1 MRAGDPICFVPDA
14 WVHGQ
19 GAETVLKRTAHVKG
33 RVIYVHPKGR
43 FYVAEGEVGGRTIR
57 EAYQILPKT

>member
-1 MRAGDPICFVPDA
+1 MRAGDQICFVPDA

-19 GAETVLKRTAHVKG
+19 GSETVLKMEARVKG

-57 EAYQILPKT
+57 EAYKIIPEH

>member
-1 MRAGDPICFVPDA
+1 MNVGDPISFVPDA
-14 WVHGQ
+14 WIHGQ

-43 FYVAEGEVGGRTIR
+43 FYVVEGEVGGRTIR
-57 EAYQILPKT
+57 EAYKIIPKT

>member
-1 MRAGDPICFVPDA
+1 M
-14 WVHGQ
+14 
-19 GAETVLKRTAHVKG
+19 KG
-33 RVIYVHPKGR
+33 RVIYIHPKGR

>member
-1 MRAGDPICFVPDA
+1 MNVGDPISFVPDA

-19 GAETVLKRTAHVKG
+19 GAETVLRRTAHVKG

-57 EAYQILPKT
+57 EAYKIIPKT

>member
-1 MRAGDPICFVPDA
+1 MLRM
-14 WVHGQ
+14 
-19 GAETVLKRTAHVKG
+19 TAHVKG

-57 EAYQILPKT
+57 EAYKIIPKH